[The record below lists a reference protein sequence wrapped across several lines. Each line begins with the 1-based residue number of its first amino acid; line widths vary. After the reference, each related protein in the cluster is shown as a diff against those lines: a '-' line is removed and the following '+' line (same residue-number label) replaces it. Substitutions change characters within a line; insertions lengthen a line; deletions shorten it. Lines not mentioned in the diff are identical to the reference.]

1 MNVNTFGKVP
11 SAWPCVSRFQLYN
24 DPSKPFI
31 FDHELNGRPGV
42 YELTKAY
49 AAKTSFVILT
59 LLLCES
65 LASKPP
71 LHIRDPGTHTVHTYV
86 AMSLYAAGM
95 STTHTA
101 VACAGAVC
109 VTPVCSEC

>member
-31 FDHELNGRPGV
+31 FDHELTGRPGV

-49 AAKTSFVILT
+49 AVKTSFVILT

-71 LHIRDPGTHTVHTYV
+71 PLYVILEHIHTYV